1 MQKSIYIVLFLLSG
15 LMVTA
20 QECSIYFPMKQGS
33 KMQYEVKDRKDKTIS
48 TTDYQIKKIENTSQG
63 TVATIEASVTQG
75 KKKMMDSQEFKA
87 ICKGDKLSV
96 DFESLMPANMKDNFK
111 NMDYSVD
118 GTNLEYPT
126 NLKVGQNLPDS
137 NVTMTMSMGGMD
149 MKISVDIVNRKV
161 ERKEKITTPAG
172 TFDCY
177 VVSFDTQTKTMG
189 QTIESSTIQ
198 WLSTGVGMIQTE
210 DYSKGKLESKTL
222 LTSYS
227 N

>member
-1 MQKSIYIVLFLLSG
+1 MQKTIYTLFFLLIGVVATS
-15 LMVTA
+15 

-33 KMQYEVKDRKDKTIS
+33 KMQYEIKNRKDKTIS
-48 TTDYQIKKIENTSQG
+48 TTDYQIKKIENTNRG
-63 TVATIEASVTQG
+63 IEATIEASVTEG
-75 KKKMMDSQEFKA
+75 KNNVINSQEFKA
-87 ICKGDKLSV
+87 ICKGDNLSI
-96 DFESLMPANMKDNFK
+96 DFESLIPANLKDSFK
-111 NMDYSVD
+111 GFEYSLD

-126 NLKVGQNLPDS
+126 NLNVGQSLPDS
-137 NVTMTMSMGGMD
+137 NVTLTFSMGGMN
-149 MKISVDIVNRKV
+149 MEVNVDIVNRKV

-189 QTIESSTIQ
+189 RTIENSTIQ
-198 WLSTGVGMIQTE
+198 WLSSGIGMIQTE